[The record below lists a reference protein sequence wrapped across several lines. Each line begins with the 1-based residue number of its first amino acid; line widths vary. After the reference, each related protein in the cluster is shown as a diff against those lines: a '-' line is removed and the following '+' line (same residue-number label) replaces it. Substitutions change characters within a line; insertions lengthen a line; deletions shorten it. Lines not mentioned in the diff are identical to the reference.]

1 MTPLRCFRRSL
12 YTKDASGS
20 CSHQRWMLA
29 LLVLGLG
36 WLCGC
41 SATSGYIPPS
51 RLLYRDLS
59 VLYYQTPLQQS
70 SSLDVQR
77 RMKGAQGTV
86 DAKYV
91 ELEVITPSDG
101 VIASSG
107 RSHKGTKSWF
117 TLVAFD
123 KYSNTAQR
131 KYFFY
136 MDENA
141 SKPPLGSKNYLIP
154 ARTVLVFDVEAMVG
168 EVLVSP
174 HASEQ
179 ARKVAVVNFLATQLQ
194 RDIKQLG
201 GDDAQMANADI
212 VGVNGMFMNQVFRDA
227 INEIRKYPV
236 LTRELHI
243 SPGVAFESM
252 SLADGRI
259 QLVLDGDR
267 ATARIEMGYPADK

>member
-1 MTPLRCFRRSL
+1 
-12 YTKDASGS
+12 
-20 CSHQRWMLA
+20 MLVF
-29 LLVLGLG
+29 LSLGLA

-41 SATSGYIPPS
+41 SATSGYIPPG

-70 SSLDVQR
+70 GSLDVLR
-77 RMKGAQGTV
+77 RMKAAQGTV

-91 ELEVITPSDG
+91 ELDVITPSDR
-101 VIASSG
+101 VIAASG
-107 RSHKGTKSWF
+107 RSYKGTKSWF
-117 TLVAFD
+117 TLMAFD
-123 KYSNTAQR
+123 KYNNTAQR

-141 SKPPLGSKNYLIP
+141 SKPPLGSKKYLIP

-174 HASEQ
+174 HANEQ
-179 ARKVAVVNFLATQLQ
+179 ARKIAVLNFLAMQLQ

-236 LTRELHI
+236 LTRELHM

-259 QLVLDGDR
+259 RLVLDGDR